1 LGPVQAAISGV
12 MSIVV
17 YTVIL
22 FAAFKIFQIATE
34 LGEIKELLKDIKRNS
49 DDQVT
54 GTYSTTRSPESLMR
68 AVSEATYP
76 PPDLPVETSE
86 TLGNR

>member
-1 LGPVQAAISGV
+1 MGPLQATISGV

-22 FAAFKIFQIATE
+22 FAVFKIFQIATE
-34 LGEIKELLKDIKRNS
+34 LCEIKELLKDIKRHG
-49 DDQVT
+49 DDHAM
-54 GTYSTTRSPESLMR
+54 GSYSTRSPESLMR

-76 PPDLPVETSE
+76 PPDLPVGTAETQA
-86 TLGNR
+86 NR